1 MDGMFINNSRLP
13 QYKFEENS
21 LTVEKKGLVIL
32 KMVWKSLDIT
42 GENNTFIGWTI
53 SNYASNNDLYIY

>member
-53 SNYASNNDLYIY
+53 SN